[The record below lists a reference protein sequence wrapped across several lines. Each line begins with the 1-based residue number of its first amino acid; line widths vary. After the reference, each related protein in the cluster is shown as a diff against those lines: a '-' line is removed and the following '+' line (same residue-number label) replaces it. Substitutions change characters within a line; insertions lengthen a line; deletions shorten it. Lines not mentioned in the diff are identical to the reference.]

1 MLRMGNYWATTST
14 TDISYVFLP
23 FSLLQSTP
31 VVLHLLDIAPMMG
44 VLEGVVME
52 LQDCALPLLVDVQAF
67 CEEDKVGF
75 RGENTGPVRMF

>member
-1 MLRMGNYWATTST
+1 MHIVSFAYCLICIYSFST
-14 TDISYVFLP
+14 IF
-23 FSLLQSTP
+23 QSTP

-67 CEEDKVGF
+67 CEEDKVSSTMHYKLHDWSSM
-75 RGENTGPVRMF
+75 GE